1 MVHHDSV
8 SRKIFNVFNILFFL
22 VIITL
27 CLYPLWYIFIQ
38 SLSSGPLAVNAVAWP
53 INFTLKNYAD
63 VFKSGDVPHAFL
75 ISVLR
80 TSIGTAC
87 TLLACMLLG
96 YLFSKEDMPL
106 RKVMYRI
113 LIITMYV
120 SGGLIPTYLVYK
132 AYRLTNSFLV
142 YILPAVVD
150 AYYVILIKTYV
161 EQLPISVE
169 ESAMIDGAGT
179 LCILLKI
186 ILPMYLPIVETIA
199 IYASVGQ
206 WNSWFDN
213 HIYTRGNEALTTLQY
228 LLYNYLNEA
237 QRLAD
242 QIKNTTNAAGMSQL
256 VSNSISPKGIRMT
269 ITVLASLPIFMVYPF
284 MQKYFVKG
292 IMVGAVKG

>member
-27 CLYPLWYIFIQ
+27 CLYPLWYIFVQ

-63 VFKSGDVPHAFL
+63 IFKSGDVPHAFL

-179 LCILLKI
+179 MCIFLKI
-186 ILPMYLPIVETIA
+186 ILPMSLPIVATIA

-206 WNSWFDN
+206 WNSWFDAMLYN
-213 HIYTRGNEALTTLQY
+213 RMNSNLTTLQY
-228 LLYNYLNEA
+228 ELMKLLSSVTNQGTSVEA
-237 QRLAD
+237 M
-242 QIKNTTNAAGMSQL
+242 KNAAGS
-256 VSNSISPKGIRMT
+256 VTPTSVRAAAT
-269 ITVLASLPIFMVYPF
+269 IITMLPIICIYPF
-284 MQKYFVKG
+284 LQKYFVAG
-292 IMVGAVKG
+292 LTLGGVKE

>member
-179 LCILLKI
+179 MCIFLKI
-186 ILPMYLPIVETIA
+186 ILPMSLPIVATIA

-213 HIYTRGNEALTTLQY
+213 HIYTRGNDSLTTLQ
-228 LLYNYLNEA
+228 
-237 QRLAD
+237 
-242 QIKNTTNAAGMSQL
+242 ICF
-256 VSNSISPKGIRMT
+256 I
-269 ITVLASLPIFMVYPF
+269 ITSMKCRDWQTRSRTPQ
-284 MQKYFVKG
+284 MQQV
-292 IMVGAVKG
+292 